1 MALFFSDL
9 QGSDVDPYLVVLL
22 HDVDVARLREV
33 RDLVQRHPAALQ
45 LVHVVPLGHPA
56 LAEVVRLV
64 GVDLPAAGRNGCG
77 GEGT

>member
-1 MALFFSDL
+1 MACFSSDL

-22 HDVDVARLREV
+22 HDVDVALLHVV
-33 RDLVQRHPAALQ
+33 RDLVQRHAAALQ

-56 LAEVVRLV
+56 LAEDVRLV